1 MSRVTVKRFEK
12 MSIKTI
18 LALTKKNAVHGR
30 KIRSVDFF
38 KLCNNPTK
46 PTPNSLHY
54 TPRQYTLLLILIR
67 NSSNSRKMTTF
78 SVKKIIWF
86 STCLPWNYW
95 IDSSLHYKQV
105 FRAAW
110 YSKDWS
116 TEDCIMESLINK
128 IWIHRSLVWCS
139 QEQPSKYTKL
149 SISVL
154 GFLGFATNL

>member
-30 KIRSVDFF
+30 KISSFDFF

-54 TPRQYTLLLILIR
+54 TPRQYTLLLILTR

-78 SVKKIIWF
+78 SVENNLVF
-86 STCLPWNYW
+86 YL
-95 IDSSLHYKQV
+95 SSLKLLDWFISSLQTSFRSCLVKGIV
-105 FRAAW
+105 FFFPAIKLVGH
-110 YSKDWS
+110 SFIQIPKF
-116 TEDCIMESLINK
+116 CVFFFP
-128 IWIHRSLVWCS
+128 RSG
-139 QEQPSKYTKL
+139 KKK
-149 SISVL
+149 
-154 GFLGFATNL
+154 